1 MAGYNFKKETAKK
14 LLKIANA
21 GTLGN
26 GTTADDIAAPP
37 VAFGKVTVAAAG
49 GSETAPT
56 TGKFNPINV
65 KSASTASVN
74 TSVQIPFAN
83 TTSETFSVGDVV
95 TFIDAGFAYHPT
107 ASVSSS
113 GATVGYG
120 ELASDLD
127 AGDSAASVTLDA
139 GSPLEGGSTVSA
151 KNWVGMEGD
160 TGTNAIV
167 AKSGSEYILIQL
179 ACPPEETP

>member
-14 LLKIANA
+14 LLKLANA

-26 GTTADDIAAPP
+26 GTTAEDVAAPP

-49 GSETAPT
+49 GTETTPT
-56 TGKFNPINV
+56 AGKFNPINV
-65 KSASTASVN
+65 KSATTASVN

-83 TTSETFSVGDVV
+83 TSSTTFSVGDVV

-113 GATVGYG
+113 GPSVGYG
-120 ELASDLD
+120 VLASTLGTSD
-127 AGDSAASVTLDA
+127 ASASVTLDS
-139 GSPLEGGSTVSA
+139 GSPLEPSTTVSA
-151 KNWVGMEGD
+151 LNWVGMEGD
-160 TGTNAIV
+160 AGNRAIV
-167 AKSGSEYILIQL
+167 SKSGSQYILIQL
-179 ACPPEETP
+179 ACPEA

>member
-21 GTLGN
+21 GSG
-26 GTTADDIAAPP
+26 GVGVTADDIAAPP

-56 TGKFNPINV
+56 AGKFNPINV

-113 GATVGYG
+113 GASVGFG
-120 ELASDLD
+120 VLASTLNTTDVN
-127 AGDSAASVTLDA
+127 ASVTLDS
-139 GSPLEGGSTVSA
+139 GSPLEPSTTVSA
-151 KNWVGMEGD
+151 KNWVEMEGAA
-160 TGTNAIV
+160 GNRAIV
-167 AKSGSEYILIQL
+167 AKSGSQYILIQL
-179 ACPPEETP
+179 ACPEV

>member
-14 LLKIANA
+14 LLKLANA

-26 GTTADDIAAPP
+26 GTTAEDVAAPP

-49 GSETAPT
+49 GTETTPT
-56 TGKFNPINV
+56 AGKFNPINV

-83 TTSETFSVGDVV
+83 TSSSTFNVGDVV

-113 GATVGYG
+113 GASVGFG
-120 ELASDLD
+120 VLASTLNTTDVN
-127 AGDSAASVTLDA
+127 ASVTLDS
-139 GSPLEGGSTVSA
+139 GSPLEPSTTVSA
-151 KNWVGMEGD
+151 KNWVEM
-160 TGTNAIV
+160 
-167 AKSGSEYILIQL
+167 
-179 ACPPEETP
+179 